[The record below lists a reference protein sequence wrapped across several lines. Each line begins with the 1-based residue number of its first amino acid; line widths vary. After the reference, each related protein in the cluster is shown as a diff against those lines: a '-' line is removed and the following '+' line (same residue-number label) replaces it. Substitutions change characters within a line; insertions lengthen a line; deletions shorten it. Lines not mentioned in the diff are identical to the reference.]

1 MTTTTSRTKS
11 KSPDT
16 GFQFHKDKTEVLLR
30 AAIDMELDPNEIARD
45 ILKHLDF
52 YIMASNA
59 YLRSTCNDKAFADK
73 TPMQALYDGRDVFV
87 NMMQDYVKQYNENK
101 SGFVKK

>member
-1 MTTTTSRTKS
+1 MPTTTSKTKS

-52 YIMASNA
+52 YIMA
-59 YLRSTCNDKAFADK
+59 DK